1 MQFEGAVYR
10 PPIEANTFL
19 LQVAVGCSH
28 NKCSFCNMYKDEQ
41 FRRIKLSTVEENLK
55 EAKKFYHKLERIFL
69 VGGDAFALSATK
81 LKEVASLIHL
91 YFPECKT
98 ITMYAAV
105 NNIINKSDEDL
116 STLREMGINDLY
128 VGLETGSDYALSY
141 VNKGHTTQQAQEQL
155 KRLNNA
161 NIRHNALLI
170 TGLAGQ
176 GRGIESALAT
186 ASLLNET
193 EPQIIISTTLGVF
206 DNTKLKT
213 EVESG
218 LFIEATES
226 ENLEE
231 QLTLIKNLDLPST
244 YYWGHHPL
252 NSTPIAGVL
261 GEDQNQMVATLANK
275 ISSMNDQEF
284 KNSFKRSTL

>member
-1 MQFEGAVYR
+1 
-10 PPIEANTFL
+10 
-19 LQVAVGCSH
+19 
-28 NKCSFCNMYKDEQ
+28 
-41 FRRIKLSTVEENLK
+41 
-55 EAKKFYHKLERIFL
+55 
-69 VGGDAFALSATK
+69 
-81 LKEVASLIHL
+81 
-91 YFPECKT
+91 
-98 ITMYAAV
+98 
-105 NNIINKSDEDL
+105 
-116 STLREMGINDLY
+116 MGINDLY

-141 VNKGHTTQQAQEQL
+141 VNKGHTTQQALEQL
-155 KRLNNA
+155 KRLNDA

-186 ASLLNET
+186 ASLLNKT
-193 EPQIIISTTLGVF
+193 EPQIIISTTLGIF
-206 DNTKLKT
+206 DNTNLKT

-275 ISSMNDQEF
+275 ILSMNDQEF